1 MPNIIQKK
9 RASTLINIELLK
21 NWNEKNK
28 IQKISKQKLTLFE
41 NLDVFKVSK
50 FFDKYSYFDITT
62 EYYNED
68 IMDDMYYMDDY

>member
-1 MPNIIQKK
+1 MSNDEEADPSKYEAEIFN
-9 RASTLINIELLK
+9 ELYDLMEYCK
-21 NWNEKNK
+21 P
-28 IQKISKQKLTLFE
+28 SMLFE